1 MVGESLV
8 VGNESSYKAWV
19 DLAVEEG
26 PDLFSGLVF
35 FSIKSPNVFFFLVSK
50 LFPHSS
56 CFDSLKSVCNLQSSN
71 LVPEGFH

>member
-35 FSIKSPNVFFFLVSK
+35 FSIKSPNVFFFWCLNCSPTALALIV
-50 LFPHSS
+50 
-56 CFDSLKSVCNLQSSN
+56 
-71 LVPEGFH
+71 